1 MSVAKSN
8 PHVVVEAN
16 PIQRFRHPY
25 LKAEYLCG
33 KERTVG
39 VKNLGVKD
47 VGWHV
52 DVLVKSSGATPKK
65 VVAPVITKKASHQG
79 NWHPMMSDGSHLS
92 APRKGR

>member
-47 VGWHV
+47 VEWHV

-79 NWHPMMSDGSHLS
+79 ILVFQGLHQG
-92 APRKGR
+92 